1 MNLMKESKIQFDWEE
16 FRQIYGK
23 LSKTEE
29 VVIKQH
35 FNVWIQEGMDGDDCY
50 SSPEL
55 QGMYDQ
61 FKSSWI
67 MCQMF
72 TE

>member
-1 MNLMKESKIQFDWEE
+1 MKKPKIQFDWEE
-16 FRQIYGK
+16 FRRIYSN

-29 VVIKQH
+29 MVIKQH
-35 FNVWIQEGMDGDDCY
+35 FDIFIQGNSGMEEC
-50 SSPEL
+50 STPEL
-55 QGMYDQ
+55 LSMYDQ